1 MKNIFLLT
9 AVLLLVGGGTMH
21 AQVRVQVNGDRSFVI
36 DADNGLY
43 FHNDTMTVD
52 GNQFALGD
60 ITVIT
65 LQPALGV
72 DPDVGAYSR
81 VRPLPCTPNP
91 AQDYITLQGIGT
103 EPQQAVLYST
113 AGVRLLEQTVT
124 DGSVIDISHL
134 PEGVYI
140 LRTATPDV
148 GAYSRVRPL
157 PCTPTHVAKIVKQ
170 L

>member
-36 DADNGLY
+36 DANNGLY

-52 GNQFALGD
+52 GNQFALDD

-72 DPDVGAYSR
+72 DGIETPDVGAYSR

-91 AQDYITLQGIGT
+91 AQDWFTVHGIGA
-103 EPQQAVLYST
+103 EPQLAVLYST

-140 LRTATPDV
+140 LRT
-148 GAYSRVRPL
+148 
-157 PCTPTHVAKIVKQ
+157 PTHVAKIVKQ